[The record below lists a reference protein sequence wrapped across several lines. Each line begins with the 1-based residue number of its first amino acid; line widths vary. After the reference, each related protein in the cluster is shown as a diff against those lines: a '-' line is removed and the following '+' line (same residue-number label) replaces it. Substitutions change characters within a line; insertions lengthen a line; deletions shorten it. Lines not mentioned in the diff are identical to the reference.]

1 MKLYE
6 HQKAGLEAV
15 KDLDHV
21 AFYWDMGL
29 GKTFAGSEK
38 MVQLGARV
46 NLIVCQKSKV
56 HDWIEHVRQNY
67 TGKIWSGDLTDKK
80 DFELFLNHFK
90 NPNFLCSGIQL
101 LGIIN
106 YDLIWRRKELLQ
118 LKDFTLLLDES
129 SLIQNETAKR
139 SKFILKLKPKNVIL
153 LSGTPTGGK
162 YERLW
167 SQMHL
172 LGWNISKDLY
182 WKQFIKVEYLDSIGR
197 SIPIVTGYK
206 NVDRLKRKMN
216 QYGCQFLKTDE
227 VFDLPSQTF
236 SKVRIPASKEY
247 RIFKK
252 DRIVDIEDQTLVG
265 DTTLTKMLAKRYGWT
280 PRFEP
285 VDNNPYLEDF
295 YGDMKRWSFN
305 LQIYFLNKRFREVVE
320 ISKSDETIIQDRT
333 IFEDARIFAPN
344 LHGQGYMSDRDFD
357 NYTDLFDLMM
367 SLVKLP
373 DLMIYIR
380 SSIPNLISQIE
391 KRGREYEQSI
401 RIDYL
406 TGLNNR
412 YEEWIKNYKGNII
425 IIDGDT
431 CKFGDNPKDFQQ
443 VTDMIDAELFGLF
456 SLNQK

>member
-1 MKLYE
+1 M
-6 HQKAGLEAV
+6 HIAIAGNI
-15 KDLDHV
+15 
-21 AFYWDMGL
+21 GS
-29 GKTFAGSEK
+29 GK
-38 MVQLGARV
+38 
-46 NLIVCQKSKV
+46 
-56 HDWIEHVRQNY
+56 
-67 TGKIWSGDLTDKK
+67 
-80 DFELFLNHFK
+80 
-90 NPNFLCSGIQL
+90 
-101 LGIIN
+101 
-106 YDLIWRRKELLQ
+106 
-118 LKDFTLLLDES
+118 
-129 SLIQNETAKR
+129 
-139 SKFILKLKPKNVIL
+139 
-153 LSGTPTGGK
+153 
-162 YERLW
+162 
-167 SQMHL
+167 
-172 LGWNISKDLY
+172 
-182 WKQFIKVEYLDSIGR
+182 
-197 SIPIVTGYK
+197 
-206 NVDRLKRKMN
+206 
-216 QYGCQFLKTDE
+216 
-227 VFDLPSQTF
+227 
-236 SKVRIPASKEY
+236 
-247 RIFKK
+247 
-252 DRIVDIEDQTLVG
+252 
-265 DTTLTKMLAKRYGWT
+265 TTLTKMLAKRYGWT

-412 YEEWIKNYKGNII
+412 YEKWIKNYKGNII

>member
-1 MKLYE
+1 M
-6 HQKAGLEAV
+6 HIAIAGNI
-15 KDLDHV
+15 
-21 AFYWDMGL
+21 GS
-29 GKTFAGSEK
+29 GK
-38 MVQLGARV
+38 
-46 NLIVCQKSKV
+46 
-56 HDWIEHVRQNY
+56 
-67 TGKIWSGDLTDKK
+67 
-80 DFELFLNHFK
+80 
-90 NPNFLCSGIQL
+90 
-101 LGIIN
+101 
-106 YDLIWRRKELLQ
+106 
-118 LKDFTLLLDES
+118 
-129 SLIQNETAKR
+129 
-139 SKFILKLKPKNVIL
+139 
-153 LSGTPTGGK
+153 
-162 YERLW
+162 
-167 SQMHL
+167 
-172 LGWNISKDLY
+172 
-182 WKQFIKVEYLDSIGR
+182 
-197 SIPIVTGYK
+197 
-206 NVDRLKRKMN
+206 
-216 QYGCQFLKTDE
+216 
-227 VFDLPSQTF
+227 
-236 SKVRIPASKEY
+236 
-247 RIFKK
+247 
-252 DRIVDIEDQTLVG
+252 
-265 DTTLTKMLAKRYGWT
+265 TTLTKMLAKRYGWT

-412 YEEWIKNYKGNII
+412 YEEWIKNYEGNII